1 VLLFVCVCSVVGL
14 VVTCACVFL
23 AYRYIVSSSGDT
35 ELDSREQKKEKM
47 SAKKGADSGENP
59 GADSGENPASEL
71 SKTDDVSVKE
81 NTATF
86 TVDGEVSFVL
96 EMFFFFS
103 VRLKSVSQTV

>member
-1 VLLFVCVCSVVGL
+1 
-14 VVTCACVFL
+14 
-23 AYRYIVSSSGDT
+23 
-35 ELDSREQKKEKM
+35 
-47 SAKKGADSGENP
+47 
-59 GADSGENPASEL
+59 L